1 MLGCPCLLEEL
12 VCDKDRALARLRLLT
27 AHLFSSASAA
37 SQPSLP
43 QTRSQEEKE
52 TQGLKFISL
61 VKDLECVGLTG
72 VNRFYIQ

>member
-12 VCDKDRALARLRLLT
+12 VCDKDRAPARLRLLT

-37 SQPSLP
+37 SLPSLL
-43 QTRSQEEKE
+43 QTRSQEEE

-61 VKDLECVGLTG
+61 VKDPECVGLTG
-72 VNRFYIQ
+72 ANGFYI